1 MKGTNTII
9 QIITP
14 ISAVTVGFLSIFKY
28 ENGRGLNSPAAT
40 TAVEIKRKMHWMD
53 ILPTRISDWDK
64 MLLKPVLNN
73 HINIADMMSIISIIQ
88 SVMNIFVQKEA
99 VPYIF
104 EKVIFYEC

>member
-1 MKGTNTII
+1 M
-9 QIITP
+9 
-14 ISAVTVGFLSIFKY
+14 
-28 ENGRGLNSPAAT
+28 
-40 TAVEIKRKMHWMD
+40 AVEIKRKIQLDGHASYKN
-53 ILPTRISDWDK
+53 TDWDK

>member
-14 ISAVTVGFLSIFKY
+14 ISAVTVGFLSIY

-40 TAVEIKRKMHWMD
+40 TAVEIKRKIHWMD
-53 ILPTRISDWDK
+53 MLPTRISDWDK